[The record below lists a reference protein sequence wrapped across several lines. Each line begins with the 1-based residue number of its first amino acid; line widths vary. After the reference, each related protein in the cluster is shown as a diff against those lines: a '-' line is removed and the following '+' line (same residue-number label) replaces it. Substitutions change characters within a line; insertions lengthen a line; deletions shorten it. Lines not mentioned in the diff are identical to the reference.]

1 MTIGLHT
8 NKQRFFVSNLG
19 KAKMFIG
26 YDWIRDHNPVIDWQ
40 KHKIVFSCCPPECN
54 SGSKMIWESIKS
66 RESIEEGESILLV
79 DFEPA
84 MKLRA
89 KYTQAQG
96 FAEEANRTKEKM
108 TKEKIPSQY
117 KDYVKVF
124 AKESFDALPEKRA
137 WDHVIELK
145 PDAKAVDCKIY
156 PLSLG
161 EQAELDK
168 FLEENLKSGR
178 IRLSKSPM
186 ASAFFFI
193 KKKDGS
199 LRLVQDYR
207 KLNEMTIKNRYP
219 LPLISELVN
228 KLHGAKYFTKL
239 DIRWGYNNVRIKEGD
254 EWKAAFRM
262 NRGLYEPL
270 VMFFRL
276 TNSPATFQTMM
287 NDILRDLINEG
298 KVIVYLDD
306 ILIFTEDL
314 EEHQRL
320 VRRVLQVLQ
329 ENRLYL
335 KLEKCD
341 FEKTEIEYLGVIISY
356 NSMKMDPI

>member
-1 MTIGLHT
+1 
-8 NKQRFFVSNLG
+8 
-19 KAKMFIG
+19 
-26 YDWIRDHNPVIDWQ
+26 
-40 KHKIVFSCCPPECN
+40 
-54 SGSKMIWESIKS
+54 
-66 RESIEEGESILLV
+66 
-79 DFEPA
+79 

-108 TKEKIPSQY
+108 TEEKIPSQY

-137 WDHVIELK
+137 WDHAIELK

-178 IRLSKSPM
+178 IRSSKSPM

-199 LRLVQDYR
+199 LRPVQDYR

-228 KLHGAKYFTKL
+228 KLRGAKYFTKL
-239 DIRWGYNNVRIKEGD
+239 DIQWGYNNVRIKEGD
-254 EWKAAFRM
+254 EWKAAFRT

-270 VMFFRL
+270 VIFFGL

-314 EEHQRL
+314 EEHRRL

-329 ENRLYL
+329 DNRLYL
-335 KLEKCD
+335 KPEKCD
-341 FEKTEIEYLGVIISY
+341 FEKTEIEYLGVIISH
-356 NSMKMDPI
+356 NLMKMDPVKIKGVMEWPEPSTVKQVQAFLGFTNFYQRFI